1 MKKFISIIF
10 LLVCFIL
17 AKAQTASTPLWTSAF
32 GLQDTVIKIPTAIDS
47 LKQLYVAGSNI
58 DSITGADILLTK
70 YNENGDTLWTATFT
84 GTGNHRDQATSIAI
98 DDNYNIILGGFTYTN
113 STNNYD
119 YLILKYD
126 STGSLL
132 WTYTYN
138 GTGSGADLVSALTV
152 DGGNIYLTGASIG
165 TATLF
170 DYTTIKLNS
179 SGSIMWS
186 NRYNYLL
193 ADVPFDIDIIGS
205 SVFVNG
211 GSQSSLTDWDYA
223 QITYTT
229 SGTATDTIR
238 TSGTGIGF
246 DHATQAVTDA
256 QGYIYITG
264 TYANAGTGL
273 DFRTIKLN
281 QQGIVK
287 WIKTFNNTANQNDQ
301 ANSLAVDDEGNV
313 YVTGETKNSAG
324 NDDYCTI
331 KYDSLGTEIWVRY
344 YNNGQTDKAQK
355 ITLDEDKNVYVTGQ
369 SSNGSNIDFATLA
382 YTTDGD
388 TLWTQRFNDGNV
400 DNMATNIIVKN
411 RVVYV
416 SGQSK
421 RGNLYEYK
429 TIAYDQA
436 KYDKTDVPT
445 NMISSNSLVFEENL
459 GQLIGTDGRTVNQV
473 KFYSA
478 LNSPQ
483 LFFSSDTVHFNFAH
497 HDTIPTNVDTM
508 RRVDMLI
515 TGAKMRFFP
524 LNPTRD
530 YQNYYLPQCASGA
543 TNVHNYQ
550 KLFAANIFKN
560 IDVEFRLSN
569 TGLNI
574 FYTIQKETPEPKIE
588 MQFQG
593 ADSIY
598 LDQDGNLHIAS
609 NGVEEYFLLPNVWQV
624 DASGYNV
631 VGNISGQYSI
641 GINNKVSIRLTGFD
655 TSLKTKIAMSKL
667 QMSGCSGIPTYFDQA
682 NMFHHTYYGQP
693 DLLSTPYRCND
704 VSTAMTTDDEGN
716 IYITGLTNSP
726 VFPIYQNSNPS
737 PFQQSISG
745 SQDGFIISFNN
756 DMVRRWTTH
765 LGGTSADTLTCITFN
780 PTDNNLYF
788 GGTTAS
794 SNSPN
799 WPLTQPTSAYWDNS
813 YNGGQDAI
821 YGSCG
826 KNGAMQLITHIGG
839 SGYDKATGICVA
851 GDVVML
857 TGNTKSTNISVSNTP
872 PSNGSFPT
880 YSATGGFIKSTNS
893 GGQDI
898 FLMKF
903 APDNSLTWSTLIGSN
918 VDDKAYDIEPYPI
931 FRSSGANYFYLSGET
946 QKTSNSGP
954 FNGNP
959 LNNGDFPLKE
969 IAGSAYF
976 QSVAGGFIMEFDN
989 LEKMVWGTT
998 VQYLKDFQSLKFSN
1012 NSIYAAG
1019 HTLYGGTVSCIEPTA
1034 AVGVPVCNSNGGYS
1048 HTSGELY
1055 LARFNTGGVLTY
1067 SMVDNAAIQNF
1078 ETYDMPL
1085 ERLIDMDANDNGDV
1099 FILTVALYGSNGSP
1113 TNFDPQTPTWAGC
1126 YFQDVSYNGVYG
1138 SGHSNQYDC
1147 AIISLDK
1154 YNNKNWASYLG
1165 GGVVDNQPA
1174 WAVYYPLL
1182 SDYPSGIACF
1192 QNKDLF
1198 VTGYTGNDCF
1208 YSPMVD
1214 AGMTP
1219 TGQAYF
1225 YDDVINSTQTN
1236 PTFDLWTDF
1245 DVFITKFDMSAVN
1258 AGIKKETSN
1267 SKNTNHVFPS
1277 ITDNFTNV
1285 FLNSQFSNQVALSLI
1300 DVEGREIY
1308 YQSVTLNNADKV
1320 ISLDLSVFSKGMYL
1334 LKIIGE
1340 KGNVESFKLIKK

>member
-10 LLVCFIL
+10 LQVFFTLV
-17 AKAQTASTPLWTSAF
+17 KAQTASTPLWTSAF

-58 DSITGADILLTK
+58 DSISGADILLTK
-70 YNENGDTLWTATFT
+70 YNENGDILWTATFT
-84 GTGNHRDQATSIAI
+84 GSGNHRDQATTIAI

-165 TATLF
+165 SATLF
-170 DYTTIKLNS
+170 DYTTIKLNN
-179 SGSIMWS
+179 SGNFIWS
-186 NRYNYLL
+186 NRYHYLV

-273 DFRTIKLN
+273 DFKTIKLN

-287 WIKTFNNTANQNDQ
+287 WIKTFNNTSNQNDQ

-344 YNNGQTDKAQK
+344 YNNGQSDKAQK

-400 DNMATNIIVKN
+400 DNMATNILVIN
-411 RVVYV
+411 GVVYV

-483 LFFSSDTVHFNFAH
+483 LFFSTDTIHFNFGH
-497 HDTIPTNVDTM
+497 NDSIPNNVDTLK
-508 RRVDMLI
+508 RVDMIIL
-515 TGAKMRFFP
+515 GAKMRIFP

-530 YQNYYLPQCASGA
+530 YQNYYLPQCSSGA

-550 KLFAANIFKN
+550 KLFAPNIFKN

-569 TGLNI
+569 AGLNM

-609 NGVEEYFLLPNVWQV
+609 NGVEEYFLIPNVWQV
-624 DASGYNV
+624 DASGNNV

-655 TSLKTKIAMSKL
+655 TALKTKIAMSKL
-667 QMSGCSGIPTYFDQA
+667 QMSGCSGIP
-682 NMFHHTYYGQP
+682 
-693 DLLSTPYRCND
+693 ND
-704 VSTAMTTDDEGN
+704 VAQGNIYHSTFYGANSSGVSVEDANDYTTGITTDDEGN
-716 IYITGLTNSP
+716 IYVTGFTNTAQ
-726 VFPIYQNSNPS
+726 FPIYQNSNPA
-737 PFQQSISG
+737 P
-745 SQDGFIISFNN
+745 SQLNFGGLKDGTILCFTKH
-756 DMVRRWTTH
+756 MVRKWTTFM
-765 LGGTSADTLTCITFN
+765 GGSDSDTLTCITFN
-780 PTDNNLYF
+780 ANDNNIYF

-794 SNSPN
+794 SN
-799 WPLTQPTSAYWDNS
+799 LPTSQSPLLPNSYFDNL

-821 YGSCG
+821 FGACK
-826 KNGAMQLITHIGG
+826 KNGELQLNTYIGG
-839 SGYDKATGICVA
+839 SGYDKAMSVCVT
-851 GDVVML
+851 GDVIML
-857 TGNTKSTNISVSNTP
+857 TGNTQSTNISSSCTA

-880 YSATGGFIKSTNS
+880 CATAGSFVKAANS
-893 GGQDI
+893 GGLDI

-903 APDNSLTWSTLIGSN
+903 EVDNSLSWSTLIGSN
-918 VDDKAYDIEPYPI
+918 ADDKVYDIEPYPV

-946 QKTSNSGP
+946 KKTSNTGP
-954 FNGNP
+954 FDGSVLTNGDMP
-959 LNNGDFPLKE
+959 LNE
-969 IAGSAYF
+969 IAGTSFF
-976 QSVAGGFIMEFDN
+976 QSMAGGFIMEFSN
-989 LEKMVWGTT
+989 LGEMVWGTT
-998 VQYLKDFQSLKFSN
+998 VNGTKSFQALTFSQ
-1012 NSIYAAG
+1012 NSIYAVGEANG
-1019 HTLYGGTVSCIEPTA
+1019 AAINTCTESSSGIPLCSHSGEYAGGTVGS
-1034 AVGVPVCNSNGGYS
+1034 
-1048 HTSGELY
+1048 LY
-1055 LARFNTGGVLTY
+1055 MARFNTGGTLLY
-1067 SMVDNAAIQNF
+1067 STLSQASFDVFVHPYSNPIDKRVDIAHN
-1078 ETYDMPL
+1078 T
-1085 ERLIDMDANDNGDV
+1085 NGDI
-1099 FILTVALYGSNGSP
+1099 FILGFNIYDPNYPNNSITPSSPVWNDCYYQPTSN
-1113 TNFDPQTPTWAGC
+1113 
-1126 YFQDVSYNGVYG
+1126 
-1138 SGHSNQYDC
+1138 SGIMGDQYDC
-1147 AIISLDK
+1147 IL
-1154 YNNKNWASYLG
+1154 LG
-1165 GGVVDNQPA
+1165 FSKVNQQNITTWFGGNTNFTNTSAYFYP
-1174 WAVYYPLL
+1174 YYSEFP
-1182 SDYPSGIACF
+1182 GAIACF
-1192 QNKDLF
+1192 ENTDLWLA
-1198 VTGYTGNDCF
+1198 GYSGKECSHF
-1208 YSPMVD
+1208 PLVD
-1214 AGMTP
+1214 AGLTP
-1219 TGQAYF
+1219 TGQSYF
-1225 YDDVINSTQTN
+1225 YDDVANSN
-1236 PTFDLWTDF
+1236 GYSLFEVDN
-1245 DVFITKFDMSAVN
+1245 FITKFDMAALGV
-1258 AGIKKETSN
+1258 GIENKELSNN
-1267 SKNTNHVFPS
+1267 SKNYIYPS
-1277 ITDNFTNV
+1277 ITSDFTNV
-1285 FLNSQFSNQVALSLI
+1285 YLNAEFSS
-1300 DVEGREIY
+1300 
-1308 YQSVTLNNADKV
+1308 SVNIMVLDGQGKV
-1320 ISLDLSVFSKGMYL
+1320 ISTKSIQQIQNESIYKIDLTALSKGIYIIR
-1334 LKIIGE
+1334 IIGNN
-1340 KGNVESFKLIKK
+1340 GITDAFKVVKK